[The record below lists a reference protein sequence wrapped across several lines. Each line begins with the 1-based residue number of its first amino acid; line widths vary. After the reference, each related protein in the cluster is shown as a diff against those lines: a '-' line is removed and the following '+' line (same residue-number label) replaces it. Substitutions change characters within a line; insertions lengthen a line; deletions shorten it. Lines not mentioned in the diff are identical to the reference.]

1 MSESTRVEALPA
13 EKLRRRV
20 DPARLQELEQ
30 SIPAP
35 ANADLVGQGR
45 AVDALS
51 FGLDIGVKGYNVF
64 IVGPPGTGK
73 TSTVLR
79 LIRERARK
87 ESRPQDTCYVYNFDD
102 PHRPQVLS
110 LPFGAGAKV
119 DKELQQSILALSRSI
134 GQALAEEH
142 LVHPTTAAIE
152 KAREELHEIMLDLQ
166 KIAHNYQLDLEM
178 EDDQFLLV
186 PLIDGKPIEPE
197 VFEELSPEVQVTL
210 QHNIADFQQEAAPLI
225 HAQREQERIIRDET
239 ASIERQAIQIIVE
252 KTFESLLK
260 RFSSHGKDVKHY
272 LQGMQE
278 YVLENYRE
286 LLVGHRQG
294 GDQMVEPRSIRE
306 DEIPMAY
313 RVNVLVSHKQPGAP
327 VEFEKEPTLPH
338 LFGYLEYQD
347 TQQGLSADHMMIR
360 AGSFH
365 RANGG
370 YLVVQADELLR
381 SPEAWFGFKR
391 ALRHR
396 EIRMQDLWADPDKPR
411 IQGVLRPMEVPTHL
425 KVLLIGSVESY
436 YALMSEDE
444 DFRRIFKI
452 KAEFESWLVWD
463 EEHEV
468 AMMRMLQRVSKE
480 EKLLPLGHSGA
491 ALMIEESAREI
502 ESQTKISASIADSI
516 DLLCEA
522 DHWARLRKA
531 EEIES
536 EDVKKAL
543 HFRNYR
549 NEILERNIH
558 ESIRKGEML
567 IDTTGSVVGQI
578 NGLLVYAAVDHR
590 FGIPTKITART
601 YAGQD
606 GIINID
612 REANLSGI
620 IHDKGAMIL
629 VGYLGGLFSQRTPL
643 SFSASVT
650 FEQIYGEIEGD
661 SASCA
666 ELYALLSSL
675 AQAPVSQGIAVTGS
689 INQQGFLQ
697 PIGEVNLKI
706 EGMFKICKERGLTGK
721 QGVIIPV
728 QNAGHLM
735 LTEEVIEAVAQGQF
749 HLWPLRH
756 VDEGIPILMG
766 LAAGK
771 QSEDL
776 TWTPGSLY
784 QRVQKRLA
792 HFSDI
797 ARQYKP
803 RQIM

>member
-1 MSESTRVEALPA
+1 MPKSTPVEALPA
-13 EKLRRRV
+13 AKLRRRV
-20 DPARLQELEQ
+20 DPARLQELERTTT
-30 SIPAP
+30 AP
-35 ANADLVGQGR
+35 VDADLVGQGR

-64 IVGPPGTGK
+64 VVGPSGTGK

-79 LIRERARK
+79 LVRERARK
-87 ESRPQDTCYVYNFDD
+87 EARPHDTCYAYNFDD
-102 PHRPQVLS
+102 PHRPQVLT
-110 LPFGAGAKV
+110 LPSGVGAKL
-119 DKELQQSILALSRSI
+119 DKELQQSTLALSRSI
-134 GQALAEEH
+134 GQALTDEH
-142 LVHPTTAAIE
+142 LIHPTTAAIE
-152 KAREELHEIMLDLQ
+152 QAREKLREIMVELQ
-166 KIAHNYQLDLEM
+166 KIAHNYQLELES

-197 VFEELSPEVQVTL
+197 VFEELSPEVQVSL
-210 QHNIADFQQEAAPLI
+210 QHNIAEFQQEAAPLI
-225 HAQREQERIIRDET
+225 HAQREQERIIHDET
-239 ASIERQAIQIIVE
+239 AIIERQAIQILVE

-260 RFSSHGKDVKHY
+260 RFSVHGEAVAHY
-272 LQGMQE
+272 LEGMQE
-278 YVLENYRE
+278 YVLEHYRE
-286 LLVGHRQG
+286 LLIGVRGSS
-294 GDQMVEPRSIRE
+294 DPMMEPRSIRE
-306 DEIPMAY
+306 AESPTAY
-313 RVNVLVSHKQPGAP
+313 RLNVLVTHKQRGAP

-347 TQQGLSADHMMIR
+347 TQQGLAADHMMIR

-381 SPEAWFGFKR
+381 SSDVWFGFKR

-452 KAEFESWLVWD
+452 KAEFEPWLTWD
-463 EEHEV
+463 DEHEV
-468 AMMRMLQRVSKE
+468 AMMRMLQRVAKE
-480 EKLLPLGHSGA
+480 EQLLPVDPSGA
-491 ALMIEESAREI
+491 ALMIEEAAREI
-502 ESQTKISASIADSI
+502 ESQSKISASIADGI

-522 DHWARLRKA
+522 DHWARHRKA
-531 EEIES
+531 EAIAAD
-536 EDVKKAL
+536 DVRRAL
-543 HFRNYR
+543 SFRNYR

-558 ESIRKGEML
+558 ESINKGETL
-567 IDTTGSVVGQI
+567 IDTNALVIGQV

-601 YAGQD
+601 YAGED
-606 GIINID
+606 GILNID

-629 VGYLGGLFSQRTPL
+629 VGYLGGLFSQQHPL

-675 AQAPVSQGIAVTGS
+675 AQVPIQQGIAITGS
-689 INQQGFLQ
+689 INQQGYLQ
-697 PIGEVNLKI
+697 PIGEVNLKV
-706 EGMFKICKERGLTGK
+706 EGMFKICKHRGLTGK
-721 QGVIIPV
+721 QGVVIPI
-728 QNAGHLM
+728 QNAEHLM
-735 LTEEVIEAVAQGQF
+735 LSEEVIQAVEQGLF
-749 HLWPLRH
+749 HLWPLHH
-756 VDEGIPILMG
+756 VDQGIPILMG
-766 LAAGK
+766 LNAGT
-771 QSEDL
+771 QYDDL
-776 TWTPGSLY
+776 SWTPGSLY
-784 QRVQKRLA
+784 QRVQQRLDRF
-792 HFSDI
+792 HEITRSQKT
-797 ARQYKP
+797 R
-803 RQIM
+803 

>member
-1 MSESTRVEALPA
+1 MPKSTPVEALPA
-13 EKLRRRV
+13 AKLRRRV
-20 DPARLQELEQ
+20 DPARLEELERT
-30 SIPAP
+30 ITVPVD
-35 ANADLVGQGR
+35 ADLVGQGR

-64 IVGPPGTGK
+64 VVGPPGTGK

-79 LIRERARK
+79 LVRERARK
-87 ESRPQDTCYVYNFDD
+87 EARPFDTCYAYNFDD

-110 LPFGAGAKV
+110 LPSGIGAKL
-119 DKELQQSILALSRSI
+119 DKELQQSVLALSRSI
-134 GQALAEEH
+134 GQALTDEH
-142 LVHPTTAAIE
+142 LIHPTTAAIE
-152 KAREELHEIMLDLQ
+152 QAREKLREIMVELQ
-166 KIAHNYQLDLEM
+166 KIAQHFQLELES

-197 VFEELSPEVQVTL
+197 VFEELSPEVQLSL
-210 QHNIADFQQEAAPLI
+210 QHSIAEFQQEAAPLI
-225 HAQREQERIIRDET
+225 HAQREQERIIHDET
-239 ASIERQAIQIIVE
+239 AIIERQAIQILVE

-260 RFSSHGKDVKHY
+260 RFSVHGEEVTHY
-272 LQGMQE
+272 LEGMKE
-278 YVLENYRE
+278 YVLDHYRE
-286 LLVGHRQG
+286 LLIGVRGSSEP
-294 GDQMVEPRSIRE
+294 MVEQRSIRE
-306 DEIPMAY
+306 AEIPTAY
-313 RVNVLVSHKQPGAP
+313 RLNVLVTHKQRGAP

-347 TQQGLSADHMMIR
+347 TQQGLAADHMMIR

-381 SPEAWFGFKR
+381 SSDVWFGFKR

-411 IQGVLRPMEVPTHL
+411 IQGVLRPMEVPTSL
-425 KVLLIGSVESY
+425 KVLLIGSVDSY

-452 KAEFESWLVWD
+452 KAEFEPWLTWD
-463 EEHEV
+463 DEHEV
-468 AMMRMLQRVSKE
+468 AMMRMLQRVAKE
-480 EKLLPLGHSGA
+480 EHLLPVDASGS
-491 ALMIEESAREI
+491 ALMIEEAAREI
-502 ESQTKISASIADSI
+502 ESQSKISASIADGI

-522 DHWARLRKA
+522 DHWARHRKA
-531 EEIES
+531 HTIGA
-536 EDVKKAL
+536 EDVRRAL
-543 HFRNYR
+543 SFRNYR

-558 ESIRKGEML
+558 ESINKGETL
-567 IDTTGSVVGQI
+567 IDTNGLVIGQV

-601 YAGQD
+601 YAGED
-606 GIINID
+606 GILNID

-629 VGYLGGLFSQRTPL
+629 VGYLGGLFSQNHPL

-675 AQAPVSQGIAVTGS
+675 AQVPIQQGIAITGS
-689 INQQGFLQ
+689 INQQGYLQ
-697 PIGEVNLKI
+697 PIGEVNLKV
-706 EGMFKICKERGLTGK
+706 EGMFKICKQRGLTGK
-721 QGVIIPV
+721 QGVIIPI
-728 QNAGHLM
+728 QNAEHLM
-735 LTEEVIEAVAQGQF
+735 LAEEVIQAVEQGLF

-756 VDEGIPILMG
+756 VNQGIPILMG
-766 LAAGK
+766 LNAGT
-771 QSEDL
+771 QHDDL
-776 TWTPGSLY
+776 SWTPGSLY
-784 QRVQKRLA
+784 QRVQQRLDR
-792 HFSDI
+792 FSEI
-797 ARQYKP
+797 ARQQKL
-803 RQIM
+803 R